1 MAIVVADSLP
11 AAAGSSRSSVAAA
24 RSNRNRSR
32 SRSRSEAATL
42 IENDSSG
49 EEIATIVVPGLL
61 QSPQIAPGTRD
72 HRFPTALDEKE
83 TRQLMRCQSLRHW
96 WHIRGRM
103 HNSGGIDIQLL
114 KAWMK
119 VGYPAQ
125 PTVPGGRIPL
135 ASPEYNVVID
145 AVKEMALWDTWGRE
159 AWLIIVASEK
169 DWIVDKGYDFE
180 VSRAQFEWDR
190 SLFDLPSS
198 PFVNVFPYS
207 A

>member
-1 MAIVVADSLP
+1 MAIIVADSLP

-24 RSNRNRSR
+24 RSNRSR

-42 IENDSSG
+42 IESDSSV

-61 QSPQIAPGTRD
+61 QSPQIAPGKRD
-72 HRFPTALDEKE
+72 HRFPAALDEKE

-103 HNSGGIDIQLL
+103 HNSGGIDIRLL
-114 KAWMK
+114 KAWMR

-169 DWIVDKGYDFE
+169 DWIVDMGYDFE
-180 VSRAQFEWDR
+180 VSRAQFEFDR

-198 PFVNVFPYS
+198 PFVNVFP
-207 A
+207 

>member
-1 MAIVVADSLP
+1 MAIIVADSLP

-24 RSNRNRSR
+24 RSNR

-42 IENDSSG
+42 IESDSSV

-61 QSPQIAPGTRD
+61 QSPQIAPGKRD
-72 HRFPTALDEKE
+72 HRFPAALDEKE

-169 DWIVDKGYDFE
+169 DWIVDMGYDFE
-180 VSRAQFEWDR
+180 VSQARFEFDR

-198 PFVNVFPYS
+198 PFVNVFP
-207 A
+207 

>member
-1 MAIVVADSLP
+1 MAIIVADSLP

-24 RSNRNRSR
+24 RSNRSR

-42 IENDSSG
+42 IESDSSV

-61 QSPQIAPGTRD
+61 QSPQIAPGKRD
-72 HRFPTALDEKE
+72 HRFPAALDEKE

-169 DWIVDKGYDFE
+169 DWIVDMGYDFE

>member
-24 RSNRNRSR
+24 RSNR

-42 IENDSSG
+42 IESDSSV

-61 QSPQIAPGTRD
+61 QSPQIAPGKRD
-72 HRFPTALDEKE
+72 HRFPAALDEKE

-103 HNSGGIDIQLL
+103 HNSGGIDIRLL
-114 KAWMK
+114 RAWMK
-119 VGYPAQ
+119 VGYPAR
-125 PTVPGGRIPL
+125 PSMPHCRILL
-135 ASPEYNVVID
+135 ATEEYNVIID

-159 AWLIIVASEK
+159 AWLSIVTSEK
-169 DWIVDKGYDFE
+169 DWIVEMGHEFDMSPRRFE
-180 VSRAQFEWDR
+180 YEREF
-190 SLFDLPSS
+190 FDLPSS
-198 PFVNVFPYS
+198 PFVNVFP
-207 A
+207 

>member
-1 MAIVVADSLP
+1 MAIIVADSLP

-24 RSNRNRSR
+24 RSNRSR

-42 IENDSSG
+42 IESDSSV

-61 QSPQIAPGTRD
+61 QSPQIAPGKRD
-72 HRFPTALDEKE
+72 HRFPAALDEKE

-169 DWIVDKGYDFE
+169 DWIVDMGYDFE
-180 VSRAQFEWDR
+180 VSQAQFEFDR

-198 PFVNVFPYS
+198 PFVNVFP
-207 A
+207 

>member
-1 MAIVVADSLP
+1 MAIIVADSLP
-11 AAAGSSRSSVAAA
+11 TAAGSSRSSVAAA
-24 RSNRNRSR
+24 RPDRSR
-32 SRSRSEAATL
+32 SRSRSEAETV
-42 IENDSSG
+42 IENDSSV

-61 QSPQIAPGTRD
+61 QSPQISPGKRD
-72 HRFPTALDEKE
+72 HRYPASLDEKE

-169 DWIVDKGYDFE
+169 DWIVDMGYDFE
-180 VSRAQFEWDR
+180 VSRAQFEFDR

>member
-1 MAIVVADSLP
+1 MAIIVADSLP

-24 RSNRNRSR
+24 RSNRSR

-42 IENDSSG
+42 IESDSSV

-61 QSPQIAPGTRD
+61 QTPQIAPGKRD
-72 HRFPTALDEKE
+72 HRFPAALDEKE

-169 DWIVDKGYDFE
+169 DWIVDKGCDFE
-180 VSRAQFEWDR
+180 VCQAQFEFER
-190 SLFDLPSS
+190 SLFAVPSS
-198 PFVNVFPYS
+198 PFTNVFP
-207 A
+207 

>member
-1 MAIVVADSLP
+1 MAIIVADSLP
-11 AAAGSSRSSVAAA
+11 TAAGSSRSSVAAA
-24 RSNRNRSR
+24 RSNRSR
-32 SRSRSEAATL
+32 SRSRSVAETL
-42 IENDSSG
+42 IENDSSV

-61 QSPQIAPGTRD
+61 QSPQIAPGKRD
-72 HRFPTALDEKE
+72 HRFPAALDEKE

-103 HNSGGIDIQLL
+103 HNSGGIDIRLL
-114 KAWMK
+114 KAWMR

-169 DWIVDKGYDFE
+169 DWIVDMGYDFE
-180 VSRAQFEWDR
+180 VSRAQFEFDR

>member
-1 MAIVVADSLP
+1 MAIIVADSLP

-24 RSNRNRSR
+24 RSNRSR

-42 IENDSSG
+42 IESDSSV

-61 QSPQIAPGTRD
+61 QSPQIAPGKRD
-72 HRFPTALDEKE
+72 HRFPAALDEKE

-125 PTVPGGRIPL
+125 PTLPHGRIPL

-169 DWIVDKGYDFE
+169 DWIVDMGYDFE

>member
-1 MAIVVADSLP
+1 MAIIVADSLP
-11 AAAGSSRSSVAAA
+11 AAAGSSRISVAAA
-24 RSNRNRSR
+24 RSNRSR

-42 IENDSSG
+42 IESDSSV
-49 EEIATIVVPGLL
+49 EEIATVVVPGLL
-61 QSPQIAPGTRD
+61 QSPQIAPGKRD
-72 HRFPTALDEKE
+72 HRFPAALDEKE

-145 AVKEMALWDTWGRE
+145 AVNEMALWDTWGRE
-159 AWLIIVASEK
+159 AWLIIVTSEK
-169 DWIVDKGYDFE
+169 DWIVDMGYEFE
-180 VSRAQFEWDR
+180 VSQARFEYDR
-190 SLFDLPSS
+190 ELFDLPSS
-198 PFVNVFPYS
+198 PFVNVFP
-207 A
+207 

>member
-1 MAIVVADSLP
+1 MPIIVVDSLL
-11 AAAGSSRSSVAAA
+11 AAARSSRSSVAAA
-24 RSNRNRSR
+24 RSSRSR
-32 SRSRSEAATL
+32 SRSRSTAETL
-42 IENDSSG
+42 IEDDSSV

-61 QSPQIAPGTRD
+61 QTPQIAPGKRD
-72 HRFPTALDEKE
+72 HRFPATLDEKE

-103 HNSGGIDIQLL
+103 HNSGGIDIRLL

-125 PTVPGGRIPL
+125 PTLPHCRIPL
-135 ASPEYNVVID
+135 ASPEYNVIID

-169 DWIVDKGYDFE
+169 DWIVDMGYDFE
-180 VSRAQFEWDR
+180 VSRAQFEFDR

-198 PFVNVFPYS
+198 PFVNVFP
-207 A
+207 

>member
-1 MAIVVADSLP
+1 MAIIVADSLP

-24 RSNRNRSR
+24 RSNRSR

-42 IENDSSG
+42 IESDSSV

-61 QSPQIAPGTRD
+61 QSPQISPGKRD
-72 HRFPTALDEKE
+72 HRFPASLDEKE

-103 HNSGGIDIQLL
+103 HNSGGIDIRLL
-114 KAWMK
+114 KAWMR

-125 PTVPGGRIPL
+125 PTLPHCRIPL

-169 DWIVDKGYDFE
+169 DWIVDMGYDFE
-180 VSRAQFEWDR
+180 VSRAQFEFDR

>member
-1 MAIVVADSLP
+1 MAMFVADSLP

-24 RSNRNRSR
+24 RSNRSR

-42 IENDSSG
+42 IESDSSVG
-49 EEIATIVVPGLL
+49 EIATIVVPGLL
-61 QSPQIAPGTRD
+61 QSPQIAPGKRD
-72 HRFPTALDEKE
+72 HRFPAALDEKE
-83 TRQLMRCQSLRHW
+83 TRQLMRCQPLRHW

-125 PTVPGGRIPL
+125 PTLPHCRIPL

-145 AVKEMALWDTWGRE
+145 AGKEMALWDTWGRE

-169 DWIVDKGYDFE
+169 DWIVDMGYDFE
-180 VSRAQFEWDR
+180 VSRAQFEFDR